1 MFTRAMDLKFSF
13 LMISLSGFGIKV
25 MQASKQT
32 GKYFLFILWKHF
44 SNIDVI
50 SSEDFLEEFICET
63 TWA

>member
-1 MFTRAMDLKFSF
+1 
-13 LMISLSGFGIKV
+13 MISLSGFGIKV

-50 SSEDFLEEFICET
+50 SSEDFLEEFICILKKDAYSLEEKLWPT
-63 TWA
+63 